1 MLTLSSELV
10 ELSKGRSMNADYEQC
25 KELRQIVIIL
35 TFEVRYFLI
44 GQKFSL
50 YVSEIAELHIYIRK
64 IFYLMSIKYKT

>member
-1 MLTLSSELV
+1 
-10 ELSKGRSMNADYEQC
+10 MNADYEQC

-50 YVSEIAELHIYIRK
+50 YVSEIAELYIYIRK
-64 IFYLMSIKYKT
+64 IFDLMIIKYKTSSKRLK